1 MTSSRPASASI
12 LVVEDEI
19 KTAETVALYL
29 RHGGHRVTVV
39 RDGAEALRRAVD
51 EPWDL
56 LVLDRMLPGLAGG
69 ALLRRLR
76 EVSDVPVIL
85 LTAMAGEL
93 DRLDGFRAGAD
104 DYVVKPF
111 SPRELAAR
119 VEALLRRAG
128 TSGSTPRTVRVGPL
142 VVDPTGHEARIGAA
156 RLDLSP
162 TEFRLLRCLAEAPN
176 RTFSRAELVDRILE
190 GPAEERVIDSHVKN
204 LRRKLQAAGADPRW
218 IATVFGRGYKL
229 ARPRDPS

>member
-1 MTSSRPASASI
+1 MTGADPHRGSI

-19 KTAETVALYL
+19 KTGDTVALYL

-39 RDGAEALRRAVD
+39 RDGAEALRRALD

-56 LVLDRMLPGLAGG
+56 LVLDRMLPGLEGSEM
-69 ALLRRLR
+69 LRRLR

-85 LTAMAGEL
+85 LTAMSGEL

-111 SPRELAAR
+111 SPRELVAR
-119 VEALLRRAG
+119 VDALLRRAG
-128 TSGSTPRTVRVGPL
+128 VSGRSPTGIRVGPL
-142 VVDPTGHEARIGAA
+142 VVDPSGHEARVGSTAV
-156 RLDLSP
+156 DLSP
-162 TEFRLLRCLAEAPN
+162 TEFRLLHCLAEAPN
-176 RTFSRAELVDRILE
+176 RTFSRAELVDRVLE

-204 LRRKLQAAGADPRW
+204 LRRKLHDAGADPRW

-229 ARPRDPS
+229 ARPRSPA